1 MAEVLK
7 VQRRAVHG
15 THRMRRMRREGSL
28 PAVLYG
34 QQREVVSLAIGREA
48 LQAMLRRGAKLVSL
62 EGDAEGSALI
72 QHLQWDPLGS
82 EVLHV
87 DFLRIAADQQ
97 IQVTVPVVLRGDA
110 VGVNEGGIVE
120 QLIREVELDVLATA
134 IPDRLHVNING
145 LGVGQSLTVS
155 QIEDLPEGAK
165 VMCDA
170 ETIVAQCV
178 MPAEEVEEASIR
190 EAVEPELIGGKAQD
204 DEAAEG

>member
-7 VQRRAVHG
+7 VQRRAAHG
-15 THRMRRMRREGSL
+15 KHRIRRMRREGSV

-34 QQREVVSLAIGREA
+34 QQRDVVSLAIGREA
-48 LQAMLRRGAKLVSL
+48 LQATLRRGAKLVSL

-72 QHLQWDPLGS
+72 QHLQWDALGS
-82 EVLHV
+82 KVLHV

-120 QLIREVELDVLATA
+120 QLLREVGLDVLATA

-145 LGVGQSLTVS
+145 LGIGQSLSVS

-165 VMCDA
+165 LMCDA

-178 MPAEEVEEASIR
+178 LPAEEFEETSIR
-190 EAVEPELIGGKAQD
+190 DTVEPELIGGKAQD
-204 DEAAEG
+204 DEATEG

>member
-1 MAEVLK
+1 MNDLTIF
-7 VQRRAVHG
+7 R
-15 THRMRRMRREGSL
+15 
-28 PAVLYG
+28 
-34 QQREVVSLAIGREA
+34 
-48 LQAMLRRGAKLVSL
+48 
-62 EGDAEGSALI
+62 
-72 QHLQWDPLGS
+72 
-82 EVLHV
+82 
-87 DFLRIAADQQ
+87 
-97 IQVTVPVVLRGDA
+97 
-110 VGVNEGGIVE
+110 
-120 QLIREVELDVLATA
+120 
-134 IPDRLHVNING
+134 VNING